1 MRILGIDPGTALIG
15 WGVIDYG
22 NGTPKAVAYGHIS
35 TPAKTELADRLLI
48 IANDLSEIVG
58 KYFPEEAAVEELFF
72 SNNQKTAMSVAQA
85 RGAIL
90 LTLRRHGLP
99 AHGYTP
105 NQVKQALTSYGRA
118 DKKQMQLM
126 VTSILGLPAI
136 PKPDDTADALAV
148 AVCHAFSRKANAV
161 RSLQG

>member
-22 NGTPKAVAYGHIS
+22 RGTPTAVAYGHIS
-35 TPAKTELADRLLI
+35 TPAKTELADRLLT
-48 IANDLSEIVG
+48 IADDLSEIIG
-58 KYFPEEAAVEELFF
+58 RYAPDEAAVEELFF
-72 SNNQKTAMSVAQA
+72 SNNAKTAMSVAQA
-85 RGAIL
+85 RGAIV
-90 LTLRRHGLP
+90 LTLRRNGLV

-118 DKKQMQLM
+118 DKKQMQMM
-126 VTSILGLPAI
+126 VANILKLPEI

-148 AVCHAFSRKANAV
+148 AVCHSFSRKANAV
-161 RSLQG
+161 RSR